1 MTLTYSPR
9 RPEVIAMDYEAVRPW
24 AMYTYEVQD
33 CRYDVF
39 EGVLEPE
46 EYVEYIRG
54 AAHEP
59 TLNLQADESTLNC
72 LKWLLV
78 DQKDVDLE
86 VSSPDTFPD
95 HPLS

>member
-1 MTLTYSPR
+1 
-9 RPEVIAMDYEAVRPW
+9 MDYEAVQPW
-24 AMYTYEVQD
+24 AVYTYEVQESS
-33 CRYDVF
+33 YEVF

-46 EYVEYIRG
+46 EYVDYGRE
-54 AAHEP
+54 AAYKP

-86 VSSPDTFPD
+86 VSSPDTRIT
-95 HPLS
+95 HPPS